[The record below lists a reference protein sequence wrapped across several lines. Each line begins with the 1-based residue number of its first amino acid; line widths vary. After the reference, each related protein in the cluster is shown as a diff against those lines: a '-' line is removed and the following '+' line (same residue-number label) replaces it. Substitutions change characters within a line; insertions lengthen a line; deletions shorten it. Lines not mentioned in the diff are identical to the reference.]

1 MWDAGSSRETSQA
14 ILYLRKQNE
23 VLSTELQLA
32 EQTASRLRSEATI
45 AKRAADQASA
55 QLISQMQ
62 QSRQSQRTESDHRA
76 SMAQQE
82 QINLLRESNQA
93 LRYALPPMMSME
105 SAGKCYPVFAAEALS
120 PCPSIDGALTKI
132 DCICRADHERAKNLA
147 ERQRQ
152 RADQA
157 ERAAEPL
164 RHSIRQLNA
173 GVEAKAEEIRVV
185 SSADDPLSAV
195 QGLAYLVISVW
206 RQLRVCLL
214 IVGNTECTAVG
225 EAGAAAAAEVWQ
237 GGSGRASARAGGA
250 AQCTG

>member
-1 MWDAGSSRETSQA
+1 MLINSFGISQTGSVCTVMWGAGSSGETSQV

-55 QLISQMQ
+55 QLISQME

-93 LRYALPPMMSME
+93 LRYALPPTMSMR
-105 SAGKCYPVFAAEALS
+105 SAGHCNAQPLS
-120 PCPSIDGALTKI
+120 RRRCRLTEL
-132 DCICRADHERAKNLA
+132 DCICRADYERTKNLA

-185 SSADDPLSAV
+185 SSSHYPLSHV
-195 QGLAYLVISVW
+195 HGQSYLIQLCGDSSGCVI
-206 RQLRVCLL
+206 
-214 IVGNTECTAVG
+214 
-225 EAGAAAAAEVWQ
+225 
-237 GGSGRASARAGGA
+237 
-250 AQCTG
+250 